1 MGYGFKSLNRYMIF
15 KQTVLKNVDN
25 SGVTWSK
32 CIYVEGRCN
41 KNMGRLGDKILIST
55 FRIKIKNKIK
65 KKKYSALII
74 GTKRFTKRLDGG
86 FIKFFKNKT
95 ILLSDQL
102 KLLGSRIYGPIP
114 KELSTIQKEVLY
126 KKLVTY
132 SWTI

>member
-1 MGYGFKSLNRYMIF
+1 MGSSPLIDIMIF
-15 KQTVLKNVDN
+15 KQTILKNVDN

-32 CIYVEGRCN
+32 CIHIEGRCN
-41 KNMGRLGDKILIST
+41 KNVGRLGEKILIST

-74 GTKRFTKRLDGG
+74 GTKRFTKRIDGS

-132 SWTI
+132 SCII